1 MMDGRIAL
9 CVDELTC
16 CNPELIGLDGESLE
30 SQAWLD
36 VFVSAEEARN
46 ARCWSARPS
55 CGSTMMRRSLS
66 GAPCGR
72 FVWNV
77 RPNRRKRSTAPPWKR
92 AVRRR
97 RSEPRR
103 EAPCCRRPEQLFLR
117 ERSCKHACD
126 RPSQLH
132 PNREGS

>member
-1 MMDGRIAL
+1 MKNDKGYYVYAEKKNGKLMATSRLAH
-9 CVDELTC
+9 DEAARS
-16 CNPELIGLDGESLE
+16 EAE
-30 SQAWLD
+30 QAYLATAKKYLK
-36 VFVSAEEARN
+36 S
-46 ARCWSARPS
+46 
-55 CGSTMMRRSLS
+55 
-66 GAPCGR
+66 GR